1 MQNVPIPPLQIQ
13 RQGVRNAMT
22 NKVFEAFPE
31 FSDYDRDQSYEI
43 IRMHDQ
49 MLRLF
54 FVTNADYILIKERY
68 NAWKRMSLATHMMY
82 GDCTGLFKETTD

>member
-1 MQNVPIPPLQIQ
+1 M
-13 RQGVRNAMT
+13 MT
-22 NKVFEAFPE
+22 NKVFEAFQE

-43 IRMHDQ
+43 IRIHDE

-54 FVTNADYILIKERY
+54 FWGTTDSILIKERY

-82 GDCTGLFKETTD
+82 GDCAGLFKETTNQ